1 MVRNLRGAVRSG
13 AKERPVLTT
22 GLLTLAGYAVVIG
35 TFAGALPIYP
45 NLTESD
51 VDILSHAIAIV
62 NSLAVICLLLGWN
75 WIKQRDIQKHKYAM
89 KSAFTLIVL
98 FLALYLPKVG
108 GGGEKHFVLS
118 PQYAWVPVW
127 EPIHTAYLVML
138 AIHILLSVLAVP
150 LVVFAIVLGTTHSPN
165 ELEATP
171 HARVGRIAVITWV
184 TSLGL
189 GVVAYVLLNH
199 LYMADFVPVT
209 P

>member
-1 MVRNLRGAVRSG
+1 MPRTIRGRIRSWV
-13 AKERPVLTT
+13 KQRPVLTT
-22 GLLTLAGYAVVIG
+22 ILLTIAGYSIVIG
-35 TFAGALPIYP
+35 TFAGVLPIYP
-45 NLTESD
+45 DLTETH
-51 VDILSHAIAIV
+51 VDILSHSIAIV

-75 WIKQRDIQKHKYAM
+75 WIKQRNIHRHKYAM
-89 KSAFTLIVL
+89 GTAFTLIVL

-150 LVVFAIVLGTTHSPN
+150 LVLFALVLGTTHSPK

-171 HARVGRIAVITWV
+171 HARVGRIAVVTWV
-184 TSLGL
+184 ISLVL
-189 GVVAYVLLNH
+189 GVITYVLLNH
-199 LYMADFVPVT
+199 LYAAEFIPVSL
-209 P
+209 